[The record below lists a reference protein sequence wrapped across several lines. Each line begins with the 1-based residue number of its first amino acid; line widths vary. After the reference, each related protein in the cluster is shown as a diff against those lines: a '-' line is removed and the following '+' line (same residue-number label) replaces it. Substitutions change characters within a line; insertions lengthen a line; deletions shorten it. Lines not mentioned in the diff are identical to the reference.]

1 MERSRIPETPF
12 DKGKRLL
19 HGVGE
24 VDEESHGSTMALT
37 SCSTGDFFL
46 TSRFGKG

>member
-1 MERSRIPETPF
+1 MEKSRIPETPF

-24 VDEESHGSTMALT
+24 VDEESHGSPMALT
-37 SCSTGDFFL
+37 SCSQVI
-46 TSRFGKG
+46 SS